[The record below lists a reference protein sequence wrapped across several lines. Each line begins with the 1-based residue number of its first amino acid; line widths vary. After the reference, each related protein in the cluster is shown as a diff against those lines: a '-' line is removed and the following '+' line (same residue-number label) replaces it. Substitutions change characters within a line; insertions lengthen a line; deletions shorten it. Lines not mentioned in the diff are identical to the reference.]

1 MFYYDFNINDILSEE
16 GILSK
21 YGTHILTKHDSIKS
35 VEIVSNGDGYV
46 LKNNSEIVDQIDFTY
61 TYTNINITGGN
72 PTQNAICDVDIN
84 ESLGVVSVRIT
95 SGGSGYNIGDNLS
108 ISGIP
113 VSDLQTSAVSLTVTS
128 LNTVEDQ
135 LRQSNIY
142 PIKDEKVIPEGWK
155 ENPIASIEELINE
168 GPLYTHDDNNA
179 WRLYR
184 IYQHESE
191 LIVYQKSHQKFFDEI
206 EPLWKN

>member
-1 MFYYDFNINDILSEE
+1 MFYYDFNINDVILEE

-21 YGTHILTKHDSIKS
+21 YGIHILTKHDSIKS
-35 VEIVSNGDGYV
+35 VEIVSGGDGYV
-46 LKNNSEIVDQIDFTY
+46 LRNTTEIVVGDHFHD

-72 PTQNAICDVDIN
+72 PTQNAICEVDLN
-84 ESLGVVSVRIT
+84 EFAEVVSVRIT

-113 VSDLQTSAVSLTVTS
+113 VNDLQTSAAFLTVTS

-168 GPLYTHDDNNA
+168 GPLYTHDDINA

-191 LIVYQKSHQKFFDEI
+191 LIVYQKSHQKYFDEI